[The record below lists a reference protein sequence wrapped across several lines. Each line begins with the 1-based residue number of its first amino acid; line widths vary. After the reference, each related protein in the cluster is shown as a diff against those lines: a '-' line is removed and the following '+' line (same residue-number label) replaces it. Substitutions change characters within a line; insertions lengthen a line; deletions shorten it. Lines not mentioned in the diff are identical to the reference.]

1 MLIFIW
7 SCQSNRQYTWMSKA
21 LFIWSWIPRT
31 LSSWSLTR
39 IILSRSLV
47 KFYQIHTLC
56 HICKLSGAHLLE
68 SPLFIWMVLSKG
80 MAKFHHICPLSQTH
94 CFATFAN
101 FRVLFL
107 LEWSLETTC
116 RIILSRDFK
125 KAFQICDFHQIYHF
139 CQIHYFSGT
148 LVAN

>member
-1 MLIFIW
+1 MLWGPLSQIVFWFNVYIQQSWW
-7 SCQSNRQYTWMSKA
+7 SY
-21 LFIWSWIPRT
+21 L
-31 LSSWSLTR
+31 LSLWYLTR

-47 KFYQIHTLC
+47 KCYQIHTSC

-68 SPLFIWMVLSKG
+68 SPLFIWMVLSTG
-80 MAKFHHICPLSQTH
+80 MAKFHHICSLSQTH

-101 FRVLFL
+101 FRVLLL

-116 RIILSRDFK
+116 RIILSRGFK
-125 KAFQICDFHQIYHF
+125 KAFQICDFYQIY
-139 CQIHYFSGT
+139 YFSGT